1 MSPLEQAK
9 EIAASLGEKGDS
21 LEEAKNGKSNH
32 SFFTQTLFI
41 RIKRPHRVDIAL
53 DPPEREKR
61 VLSSIDEMI
70 APRLIMFNDNGD
82 KAEERIIGESPKRFD
97 LETLRKIEKPISSL
111 HSRRFEKS
119 FVPSLRLSHYK
130 SSCSGI
136 REFETKEA
144 KRFLVEALS
153 EIESFPYCLSHNDL
167 WAGNIIIGREGARL
181 LDFEFAGGAP
191 SVFDWLSL
199 IEENDVSED
208 IAKRFLSSFG
218 DGERLYRLSFAL
230 DAIWGY
236 WAKARYEDEGDGEM
250 LSIEQEKIARFK
262 RLFQ

>member
-1 MSPLEQAK
+1 MSQLEKAK
-9 EIAASLGEKGDS
+9 EIAASAGEEGVR
-21 LEEAKNGKSNH
+21 LEEAKNGKSNR
-32 SFFTQTLFI
+32 SFFTHDLFI

-61 VLSSIDEMI
+61 VLSLLDETI
-70 APRLIMFNDNGD
+70 APRLILFADNGD
-82 KAEERIIGESPKRFD
+82 KAEERIIGEAPKRFD
-97 LETLRKIEKPISSL
+97 LETLQEIEKPLSYL

-119 FVPSLRLSHYK
+119 FVPSQRLAYYRSR
-130 SSCSGI
+130 CSAI
-136 REFETKEA
+136 REFETLEA
-144 KRFLVEALS
+144 RRFLRQALE

-167 WAGNIIIGREGARL
+167 WAGNIILSKEGARL

-199 IEENDVSED
+199 IEENDVDEK

-236 WAKARYEDEGDGEM
+236 WAKARYEDEGDNEM
-250 LSIEQEKIARFK
+250 LSIEKAKIARFK